1 MHPCIELLKVDYQFI
16 VNIPSRPEP
25 HRHMLALCR
34 CACPSTLTTQRS
46 LILLMGSQQC
56 LSCLWSLIRVIL
68 TQHQQ
73 TCRSVLHRPMHHLRC
88 LAEQKQT
95 VSHLQQN
102 SAILALT
109 FVMESHVSKMMRHP
123 DDLTTITS
131 SAAAAV
137 EIHPFWMF
145 QVMFVLLAFAAKQ
158 VSVSG

>member
-1 MHPCIELLKVDYQFI
+1 MHPCIELLTVHLQFTF
-16 VNIPSRPEP
+16 NIPSRQEP
-25 HRHMLALCR
+25 HRHMLVLYR
-34 CACPSTLTTQRS
+34 CACPSILTMQRT
-46 LILLMGSQQC
+46 LILFMGSQQF
-56 LSCLWSLIRVIL
+56 LSCLWSLIRVIS

-73 TCRSVLHRPMHHLRC
+73 TCRSVMHRHEHHLSC
-88 LAEQKQT
+88 LAEQEQI

-102 SAILALT
+102 STILALT

-123 DDLTTITS
+123 DDLTITS